1 MSGRRPLHRP
11 VRSLELDKKEKKLIS
26 DFEKIE
32 LKNRKVYIVPD
43 NDFKLP
49 DKHGYG
55 KNLEQAVKQLAAAL
69 GERGATVYAV
79 ELPDGSEKGLDDFLC
94 SHSIDE
100 FYELPSKDFSEHK
113 EDANKKKQPE
123 PTKTERLI
131 DLALNETE
139 LFHDE
144 DLKAYATIRRD
155 GHRETYSLRSKGF
168 RIWLSGR
175 LWKKY
180 RDGCSLQ
187 TMQDAL
193 GTLEAHAIHEGS
205 CHAVHVRLAEH
216 NGRMYLDLGSDRFD
230 VVEIGPDG
238 WRVLNN
244 QNIVKFRRPS
254 GISSLPYP
262 KAGGSINAL
271 KRYIN
276 LANPEDWPLIVG
288 FIIGCFHPSGPYPI
302 LAITGEQG
310 SAKSTLLKVIKAL
323 TDPSTAPLRSTPKEL
338 RDLAI
343 SSNNSWSLAFDN
355 LSDISGRLSDGLC
368 RLATGG
374 GFATR
379 TLYSDDDE
387 TIFNVKRPVM
397 FNGIDNVIRKHDL
410 ADRGIIINLAVIS
423 EERRIPEK
431 EFWDNFED
439 DSPEILGAILD
450 AVSCA
455 LRSIDTI
462 HLASHPRMADFA
474 VWVTAAAS
482 ALGWEE
488 ETFLKAYRK
497 NIREITSLTL
507 DADLVGT
514 AVRIFMEGQTE
525 WEGTATELLNALEHA
540 ADERTKKAKGWPG
553 AAQVLS
559 GKLKKSATALRTHG
573 IEVVFPNRSANRKL
587 IRLEQRGEK
596 SVTSVIE
603 RGNVV
608 HHDEMNNK
616 SPMTLYTE
624 QSVTGASHGNVEH
637 HTDRMDDASFYSND
651 ASLPGNV
658 INKNPQTNNISKS
671 YETSDA
677 CDGNDASAPLYSGK
691 MIYWEVSYEVRT
703 PF

>member
-1 MSGRRPLHRP
+1 
-11 VRSLELDKKEKKLIS
+11 
-26 DFEKIE
+26 
-32 LKNRKVYIVPD
+32 
-43 NDFKLP
+43 
-49 DKHGYG
+49 
-55 KNLEQAVKQLAAAL
+55 
-69 GERGATVYAV
+69 
-79 ELPDGSEKGLDDFLC
+79 
-94 SHSIDE
+94 
-100 FYELPSKDFSEHK
+100 
-113 EDANKKKQPE
+113 
-123 PTKTERLI
+123 
-131 DLALNETE
+131 
-139 LFHDE
+139 
-144 DLKAYATIRRD
+144 
-155 GHRETYSLRSKGF
+155 
-168 RIWLSGR
+168 
-175 LWKKY
+175 
-180 RDGCSLQ
+180 
-187 TMQDAL
+187 MQDAL

-205 CHAVHVRLAEH
+205 CYAVHVRLAEH

-230 VVEIGPDG
+230 VVEIDPDG

-271 KRYIN
+271 KQYIN

-302 LAITGEQG
+302 LAVTGEQG
-310 SAKSTLLKVIKAL
+310 SAKSTLLNVIKAL
-323 TDPSTAPLRSTPKEL
+323 TDPSTAPLRSTPKSL

-355 LSDISGRLSDGLC
+355 LSDISGWLSDALC

-379 TLYSDDDE
+379 TLYSDDEE

-397 FNGIDNVIRKHDL
+397 LNGIDNVIRKHDL
-410 ADRGIIINLAVIS
+410 ADRGIILNLAVIQD
-423 EERRIPEK
+423 ERRIDEK
-431 EFWDNFED
+431 EFWGNFED

-455 LRSIDTI
+455 LRSIDTV

-474 VWVTAAAS
+474 KWVTAAAS

-514 AVRIFMEGQTE
+514 AVRIFMEGQTQ
-525 WEGTATELLNALEHA
+525 WEGTATELLNALEYA

-553 AAQVLS
+553 AAHVLS
-559 GKLKKSATALRTHG
+559 GKLKRSATALRTQG
-573 IEVVFPNRSANRKL
+573 IEVVFPSRSTNKKS

-608 HHDEMNNK
+608 HHDEMNSK
-616 SPMTLYTE
+616 SPMTLSKDR
-624 QSVTGASHGNVEH
+624 SVAGASYGNEER
-637 HTDRMDDASFYSND
+637 HTERIYDASIDGNDDCLFGASSINKAKQLIYRLVTKRSEANDGDDASIPTSFQRRSSRGINMRPRLLSDLESIGYEIFVEGSNIRYRYQRQGNPPDIAQHLIEELRSCKAEALTILKMRSAIPPTETPQPQLNVNAEWPPEIQSLIVWFMKLEPPAESFY
-651 ASLPGNV
+651 LEPHLRV
-658 INKNPQTNNISKS
+658 IDPEKFFATLRREI
-671 YETSDA
+671 ETGPSGPRARMGALQSDLRA
-677 CDGNDASAPLYSGK
+677 LQAK
-691 MIYWEVSYEVRT
+691 FHREEH
-703 PF
+703 